1 MVLVSSIAP
10 VPNAVDEL
18 GAVFVRAT
26 R

>member
-18 GAVFVRAT
+18 GAVFVR
-26 R
+26 